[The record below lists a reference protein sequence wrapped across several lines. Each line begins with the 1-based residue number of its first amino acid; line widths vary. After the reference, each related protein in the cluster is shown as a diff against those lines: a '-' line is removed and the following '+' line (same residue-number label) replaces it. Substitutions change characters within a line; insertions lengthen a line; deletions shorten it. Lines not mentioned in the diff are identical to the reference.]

1 MLARFGIRCKSEP
14 HFADVGD
21 ADVGDMV
28 PQNNL
33 ARWCRQG
40 GLQLLNP

>member
-21 ADVGDMV
+21 MV
-28 PQNNL
+28 PQDNL